1 MANSTLTKQRS
12 AAFRSTVALKAA
24 MAITGAILVLF
35 LIAHMYGNLMIFGGQ
50 EAFDEYSHHLRVL
63 GAPML
68 PTNGFLWIMRV
79 VLLASVLI
87 HMYAAFTL
95 WNRARQATAGKG
107 SRRYHSKKNRTG
119 VQRTYASFTMRW
131 GGVVIALFV
140 LYHLLHLTTN
150 HIAPGGASDSPYER
164 VVNGFQIWWVVLTYF
179 ISMLAVGF
187 HLRHGLWSAVQ
198 TLGKNKARRQRAINA
213 VATAVAVA
221 ITVGFLIPPFSV
233 LFGLVG

>member
-1 MANSTLTKQRS
+1 M
-12 AAFRSTVALKAA
+12 
-24 MAITGAILVLF
+24 LF
-35 LIAHMYGNLMIFGGQ
+35 LIAHVYGNLMIFRGQ

-95 WNRARQATAGKG
+95 WKRARQATMGKG

-140 LYHLLHLTTN
+140 VYHLLHLTTN

-164 VVNGFQIWWVVLTYF
+164 VVNGFQIWWVVLTYL
-179 ISMLAVGF
+179 IAMLAVGF

-198 TLGKNKARRQRAINA
+198 TLGKNKARRQRAINT

>member
-1 MANSTLTKQRS
+1 
-12 AAFRSTVALKAA
+12 

-150 HIAPGGASDSPYER
+150 HIAEDVSHLIYALRKLLFICCTGSMIDIIGCNKLPFFSASE
-164 VVNGFQIWWVVLTYF
+164 NHI
-179 ISMLAVGF
+179 
-187 HLRHGLWSAVQ
+187 
-198 TLGKNKARRQRAINA
+198 K
-213 VATAVAVA
+213 
-221 ITVGFLIPPFSV
+221 
-233 LFGLVG
+233 